1 MKTSPATPLQ
11 ANASAL
17 LPRLVIPD
25 GSLEALKWLA
35 LVLMTLDHV
44 NKYLLHST
52 LPAMFNAGRIAMP
65 VFAIVLA
72 HNLAR
77 PGALATGSYRRA
89 IKRMAIAGTVTT
101 LPFVAL
107 GGLGWGWWP
116 LNIMFTFLVA
126 TGAMALIDSG
136 QTAKRIAAAALLGIG
151 GLFVEFWW
159 PALAL
164 LMATWSY
171 TNRPNWAAVTVGVA
185 GLASLH
191 WINHNDSAWAALPLV
206 LLASRTNLP
215 LPKLR
220 WVFYV
225 FYPAHLALIWLVRTV
240 TTF

>member
-1 MKTSPATPLQ
+1 MKSSPATTLP
-11 ANASAL
+11 ANAPAL

-44 NKYLLHST
+44 NKYLLHGT
-52 LPAMFNAGRIAMP
+52 VPAMFNAGRIAMP
-65 VFAIVLA
+65 LFAIVLA

-77 PGALATGSYRRA
+77 PGTLATGSYRRVMKRLA
-89 IKRMAIAGTVTT
+89 ITGAVST

-126 TGAMALIDSG
+126 TGAIALIDTG
-136 QTAKRIAAAALLGIG
+136 QASKRIAAVALLLIG

-159 PALAL
+159 PALAI

-171 TNRPNWAAVTVGVA
+171 TKRPNWPAVVLGLA

-191 WINHNDSAWAALPLV
+191 WINHNDWAWATVPLV
-206 LLASRTNLP
+206 LLASRINP
-215 LPKLR
+215 QLPKLR
-220 WVFYV
+220 WVFYM
-225 FYPAHLALIWLVRTV
+225 FYPAHLAVIWLVRSIALP
-240 TTF
+240 